1 MDFIIKPRAEYEVDD
16 KLKALRGKID
26 TLTPEEYSLF
36 QSMLTEDGISPERL
50 ALLESCIYK
59 TRPPTPEEFLDWR
72 EGWLPKDFCDSI
84 REWVRDSFYNISDPK
99 LRYNN
104 NKYNTVC
111 FYGATRC
118 EAKGTKILMWDM
130 TVKNIEDVVVGD
142 LLMGDDSKP
151 RTVLSLH
158 KGHGKL
164 YKVKQNKSDDYV
176 VNEDHILVLQY
187 TNKGLRK
194 DRNNAPDKN
203 ANKTIEIS
211 VKDYLKLS
219 KNKKHLLKGLTA
231 KLDFE
236 EREVKI
242 DPYIL
247 GSWLG
252 DGTSRHTQ
260 ITNIDCEVI
269 DYWKSYSES
278 IGLGFKQL
286 QDGREIH
293 YNVFSEDGY
302 QFNTLR
308 TSLVEYD
315 LLKNKH
321 IPLDYLKNS
330 RRIRLELLAGLLDS
344 DGYLS
349 ISERNGVKTYSYEIT
364 QKSEQLIKDIDLLCR
379 SLGLRSVIRKKKGKI
394 ASRNF
399 EGDYFRIHI
408 NGNVSQIPIKIARK
422 KIPIQDI
429 RETKVNSLRTGISIE
444 PYGEGDFYGFELDG
458 NHRYL
463 HSDLT
468 ITHNTG
474 KSFWAVLQMLYTI
487 VYLAHL
493 RDVRGYYKLAPNTV
507 LSMFILSFDLAKVKE
522 VYLEPLYNLMLQSER
537 FEKVQ
542 FQDTVADR
550 QHKAGMDKI
559 IYSKA
564 TNVGHITLASGL
576 KLVSGND
583 DVLKIIGSN
592 ILSAYISEIA
602 FFIESA
608 GASEESIFRIY
619 SDVSER
625 IKATMGRKAYL
636 SFTYLDSSANI
647 SDSQIESH
655 ILKEIR
661 YKDNAYFK
669 WFKRWD
675 VVETHDKYFPIWK
688 ETGETFPVCV
698 GDGKNPARILQP
710 HEVKTVPADLVEW
723 VPIDSKEEML
733 INPLKTIKDVIGRPT
748 VKESK
753 FIQDPLLIDHI
764 FDTNIT
770 NIESSIM
777 ADTDSMPELLIWSQ
791 FPVDKYFRKL
801 SNGDLAIKR
810 SPNEPRFLGF
820 DLAKSSKGDV
830 IGISMCHWEWS
841 REQEAK
847 ILVYD
852 FSFAITP
859 GENGINLKA
868 VTEFVLDL
876 IRLGNVGIIG
886 GNVDTALS
894 DELQQN
900 LNREIKREHNKFI
913 EANSVDRSP
922 NDYQSLLS
930 LMFNN
935 RVKVGRN
942 IFLKNN
948 LNCLERVFD
957 NKGREKID
965 HPKGDTFNVYDGL
978 WETSKVGRNAKDV
991 SDSMAQACSF
1001 ALTKKIDVSSAIY
1014 EEQNELFGEAPVKTV
1029 DKRKL
1034 ASAFKLVLP
1043 NVAR

>member
-1 MDFIIKPRAEYEVDD
+1 MDFIIKPRAEYEIDD

-36 QSMLTEDGISPERL
+36 QSMLTEDGISPERI

-59 TRPPTPEEFLDWR
+59 RRPPTPEEFLDWR

-84 REWVRDSFYNISDPK
+84 REWVRDSFCNISDPK

-130 TVKNIEDVVVGD
+130 SVKNIEDVVVGD

-151 RTVLSLH
+151 RTVISLH

-164 YKVKQNKSDDYV
+164 YKVKQASGDDYI
-176 VNEDHILVLQY
+176 VNEDHILVLY
-187 TNKGLRK
+187 
-194 DRNNAPDKN
+194 DSIKN
-203 ANKTIEIS
+203 EIIEIS
-211 VKDYLKLS
+211 VRDYLKRDTKYLFGI
-219 KNKKHLLKGLTA
+219 KATLTGY
-231 KLDFE
+231 
-236 EREVKI
+236 
-242 DPYIL
+242 DP
-247 GSWLG
+247 
-252 DGTSRHTQ
+252 
-260 ITNIDCEVI
+260 
-269 DYWKSYSES
+269 
-278 IGLGFKQL
+278 
-286 QDGREIH
+286 
-293 YNVFSEDGY
+293 GY
-302 QFNTLR
+302 
-308 TSLVEYD
+308 
-315 LLKNKH
+315 
-321 IPLDYLKNS
+321 
-330 RRIRLELLAGLLDS
+330 
-344 DGYLS
+344 
-349 ISERNGVKTYSYEIT
+349 
-364 QKSEQLIKDIDLLCR
+364 
-379 SLGLRSVIRKKKGKI
+379 
-394 ASRNF
+394 
-399 EGDYFRIHI
+399 
-408 NGNVSQIPIKIARK
+408 K
-422 KIPIQDI
+422 KITMIDVS
-429 RETKVNSLRTGISIE
+429 EYE
-444 PYGEGDFYGFELDG
+444 EGDFYGFELDG

-753 FIQDPLLIDHI
+753 FIQDPLLIDRI
-764 FDTNIT
+764 FDTELV

-801 SNGDLAIKR
+801 AHGELSIKR

-830 IGISMCHWEWS
+830 VGLSMCHWEWS

-859 GENGINLKA
+859 GDNGINLKA

-886 GNVDTALS
+886 GYVDTALS

-922 NDYQSLLS
+922 NDYQALLS

-935 RVKVGRN
+935 RVRVGRN

-957 NKGREKID
+957 SKGREKID

-1014 EEQNELFGEAPVKTV
+1014 EEQNELFGTVPVKTV
-1029 DKRKL
+1029 DKKKL

-1043 NVAR
+1043 NVVK